1 VKLTAY
7 WLAIVL
13 ITARAVSGACPN
25 AAEANSVIVK
35 KQLKTQRVLFMRVP
49 LRLRI
54 VLSLVGVVLILG
66 GGSMR
71 EGWFPICP

>member
-25 AAEANSVIVK
+25 AVEVNRVIVK
-35 KQLKTQRVLFMRVP
+35 IPLKTQPLLFMRTPAFV
-49 LRLRI
+49 I
-54 VLSLVGVVLILG
+54 VLALVGVVLILG
-66 GGSMR
+66 AALCAKFGS
-71 EGWFPICP
+71 P